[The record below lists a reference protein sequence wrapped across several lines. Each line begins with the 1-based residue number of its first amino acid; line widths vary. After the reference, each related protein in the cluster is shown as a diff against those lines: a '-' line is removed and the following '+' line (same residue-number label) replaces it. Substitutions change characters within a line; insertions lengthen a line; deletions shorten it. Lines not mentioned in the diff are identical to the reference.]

1 MTPFNLRQHETGEM
15 IDRQAGAQAQ
25 RRQRIL
31 VGLAGLLACFFFVL
45 DLQLP
50 LGVANAVL

>member
-1 MTPFNLRQHETGEM
+1 MASFSLRQDETDEM
-15 IDRQAGAQAQ
+15 RGRPVDAQAQ
-25 RRQRIL
+25 RRQRVL
-31 VGLAGLLACFFFVL
+31 VGLAGLLACLFFVL